1 MTLAPHEPIALMEEV
16 FEGIVFHLH
25 VEAGDERARYMPS
38 DLMELRMV
46 VAGALMPVT
55 RPRQNVENV

>member
-1 MTLAPHEPIALMEEV
+1 MEEV